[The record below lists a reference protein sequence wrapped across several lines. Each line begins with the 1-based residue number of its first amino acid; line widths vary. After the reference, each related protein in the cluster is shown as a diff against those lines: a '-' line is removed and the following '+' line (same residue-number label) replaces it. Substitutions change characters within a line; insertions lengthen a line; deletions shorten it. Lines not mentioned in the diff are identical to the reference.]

1 MVRRWHS
8 LVLTNKCTE
17 LALLYFDALEVLWR
31 PADVR
36 CVVQLLEH
44 LRADKCNCLPLY
56 CKPTA
61 HLKSL
66 GAHAATPSAATITS
80 STSAPSSMARASPQ
94 NLLLRESHPSTTH
107 ESSPCAPWNFY
118 RTRAAFK
125 PERPEPGLGPF
136 PPLPPNH
143 PP

>member
-17 LALLYFDALEVLWR
+17 PALLYFDALEVLWR

-44 LRADKCNCLPLY
+44 LRADKCDCLPLY

-61 HLKSL
+61 PPEESECPCGHPFRGDHHLIYQCPQFHGARITTKPPFTGKPSL
-66 GAHAATPSAATITS
+66 YNSRKLA
-80 STSAPSSMARASPQ
+80 
-94 NLLLRESHPSTTH
+94 LR
-107 ESSPCAPWNFY
+107 
-118 RTRAAFK
+118 
-125 PERPEPGLGPF
+125 
-136 PPLPPNH
+136 PLEFLQDPRRLQT
-143 PP
+143 